1 MSSPWSKELDRPHD
15 GFSAGA
21 WGPNTA
27 DARPSMEPA
36 ADPAAVAQT
45 AASQTVHWRIPL
57 LLFILTVLTTLMA
70 GAILK
75 NVNPFSAPL
84 AILAGAPFSL
94 TLLSILL
101 IHEMGHYL
109 TARHYRIQATLPYFI
124 PAPPIL
130 FIIGTFGAF
139 IRMKSP
145 IMERKALLEVG
156 AAGPIAGFIV
166 AVVAIILGLQWSTVE
181 EQGLGAGII
190 LGEPLLFQ
198 WISQWLLNIPPDS
211 DVLLHP
217 VAFAG
222 WIGLFITSLNLLPI
236 GQLDGGHIGYAL
248 FGERQ
253 RYISLTMIGVLVG
266 LGLLGWKGW
275 LFWAALTAFMG
286 IGHPPVVD
294 AHKPLGRR
302 QLIIAWLSII
312 IFVITFIPAPIS
324 VPGQ

>member
-1 MSSPWSKELDRPHD
+1 MPAPGSEELPL
-15 GFSAGA
+15 
-21 WGPNTA
+21 
-27 DARPSMEPA
+27 
-36 ADPAAVAQT
+36 Q
-45 AASQTVHWRIPL
+45 WRLPL
-57 LLFILTVLTTLMA
+57 LLFLLTILTTLLA
-70 GAILK
+70 GAMLK
-75 NVNPFSAPL
+75 NIDPFSSPL
-84 AILAGAPFSL
+84 AILAGVPFSL

-124 PAPPIL
+124 PAPPIP

-139 IRMKSP
+139 IRMRSP
-145 IMERKALLEVG
+145 IIERKALLEVG
-156 AAGPIAGFIV
+156 AAGPIAGFVV
-166 AVVAIILGLQWSTVE
+166 AVGAIIVGLQWSTIVE
-181 EQGLGAGII
+181 NGIGAGMI

-198 WISQWLLNIPPDS
+198 WISQWVVVIPPDS

-236 GQLDGGHIGYAL
+236 GQLDGGHIGYAI

-253 RYISLTMIGVLVG
+253 RYISLTMIGVLLG

-275 LFWAALTAFMG
+275 LFWAVLTAVLG

-294 AHKPLGRR
+294 AHIPLSRR
-302 QLIIAWLSII
+302 QVVIAWCSLIIFL
-312 IFVITFIPAPIS
+312 VTFIPAPIS
-324 VPGQ
+324 VMGE

>member
-1 MSSPWSKELDRPHD
+1 MPRPWSEELPLDRPTPAQ
-15 GFSAGA
+15 SYPPPQAES
-21 WGPNTA
+21 TA
-27 DARPSMEPA
+27 MRQPA
-36 ADPAAVAQT
+36 A
-45 AASQTVHWRIPL
+45 HWRLPL

-70 GAILK
+70 GAMLK
-75 NVNPFSAPL
+75 NVNPFSSPL
-84 AILAGAPFSL
+84 AILAGVPFSV

-124 PAPPIL
+124 PAPPVP

-145 IMERKALLEVG
+145 IVERKALLEVG
-156 AAGPIAGFIV
+156 AAGPIAGFVV
-166 AVVAIILGLQWSTVE
+166 AVIAIVVGLQWSTVVE
-181 EQGLGAGII
+181 NGIGAGMI
-190 LGEPLLFQ
+190 LGEPLLFR
-198 WISQWLLNIPPDS
+198 WISQWLIAIPQDS

-253 RYISLTMIGVLVG
+253 RYISLTMVGVLLG

-275 LFWAALTAFMG
+275 LFWAVLVAFLG
-286 IGHPPVVD
+286 IGHPPVAD
-294 AHKPLGRR
+294 AYTPLGRR
-302 QLIIAWLSII
+302 QLVIAWVSLV
-312 IFVITFIPAPIS
+312 IFLVTFIPAPIS
-324 VPGQ
+324 VMGQ

>member
-1 MSSPWSKELDRPHD
+1 MPRPWSEELPLDRPAPAQSHPLPPQ
-15 GFSAGA
+15 AQA
-21 WGPNTA
+21 TA
-27 DARPSMEPA
+27 TRQPA
-36 ADPAAVAQT
+36 A
-45 AASQTVHWRIPL
+45 HWRLPL

-70 GAILK
+70 GAMLK
-75 NVNPFSAPL
+75 NVSPFSSPL
-84 AILAGAPFSL
+84 AILAGVPFSV

-124 PAPPIL
+124 PAPPVP

-145 IMERKALLEVG
+145 IVERKALLEVG
-156 AAGPIAGFIV
+156 AAGPIAGFVV
-166 AVVAIILGLQWSTVE
+166 AVIAIVVGLQWSTVVE
-181 EQGLGAGII
+181 NGIGAGVI
-190 LGEPLLFQ
+190 LGEPLLFR
-198 WISQWLLNIPPDS
+198 WISQWLIAIPQDS

-222 WIGLFITSLNLLPI
+222 WIGLFITSLNLLPV

-253 RYISLTMIGVLVG
+253 RYISLTMVGVLLG

-275 LFWAALTAFMG
+275 LFWAVLVAFLG
-286 IGHPPVVD
+286 IGHPPVTD
-294 AHKPLGRR
+294 AYTPLGRR
-302 QLIIAWLSII
+302 QLVIAWASLV
-312 IFVITFIPAPIS
+312 IFLVTFIPAPIS
-324 VPGQ
+324 VMGQ